1 MLNYKFLISVLI
13 ILTIVLTYFFI
24 YPGIFIINTKDL
36 IGYWSDKLGNIYNIK
51 PINSNLNKFKKKIM
65 IINGD
70 NITKGSINGTIFGGG
85 VNINGIIGNYYAK
98 NRSIIFNNSDN
109 NIWYKQ

>member
-13 ILTIVLTYFFI
+13 ILTIVITYFFI

-36 IGYWSDKLGNIYNIK
+36 VGYWTDKLGNVYNIK
-51 PINSNLNKFKKKIM
+51 SMNSNKFKKII

-70 NITKGSINGTIFGGG
+70 NIIKGSINGTIFNGSI
-85 VNINGIIGNYYAK
+85 NINGMIGNYYAK